1 MKENKRNKN
10 KNIAIQQNRARSELL
25 AGTDTNTNI
34 SKLSNGSTNLINYA
48 DFHIKQKDLDERM
61 AKLYKVRQEIHL
73 EFTETE
79 KYMKHMKEV
88 MEGGSDALITNED
101 SGM

>member
-48 DFHIKQKDLDERM
+48 DFHIK
-61 AKLYKVRQEIHL
+61 
-73 EFTETE
+73 
-79 KYMKHMKEV
+79 
-88 MEGGSDALITNED
+88 
-101 SGM
+101 